1 MGLSRCAKVKL
12 KKKKEHVHRHTSDLE
27 EKTSSS
33 AEKAKVDLVLLIQ
46 DRDLGLLSRKVL
58 LGTRNTV
65 GSRNNELTGHGGT
78 CF

>member
-1 MGLSRCAKVKL
+1 M
-12 KKKKEHVHRHTSDLE
+12 
-27 EKTSSS
+27 SS

-58 LGTRNTV
+58 PGTGNTV
-65 GSRNNELTGHGGT
+65 GSRNKELTGHGGT

>member
-1 MGLSRCAKVKL
+1 M
-12 KKKKEHVHRHTSDLE
+12 E